1 MSGPECWVIGSMAI
15 AVSWSGHLIG
25 TVAEITDPQA
35 VVSAGARIVLS
46 TSNCTRQHT
55 VSLKQA
61 MNGAIKC
68 RKMKRKAYA
77 NS

>member
-1 MSGPECWVIGSMAI
+1 MGGPECWVIGSMAI

-46 TSNCTRQHT
+46 TSKLYTATYHYLV
-55 VSLKQA
+55 VSLK
-61 MNGAIKC
+61 
-68 RKMKRKAYA
+68 
-77 NS
+77 